1 MRISWPKLLLV
12 LFLLL
17 FFAIFFHYD
26 LDRYLTIAQ
35 LKAGK
40 HELLAY
46 SHSHQLQTALLYLL
60 VYIAAASL
68 SVPGALSLTFAAGA
82 IFGFGWGSLLAS
94 IGSALG
100 ATGAFLT
107 ARYLVGASIQKRYAA
122 RLERV
127 HRGLQEEGAFYLLS
141 LRLFA
146 VVPYFVTNVVMAL
159 TPIPVRTFLWATQL
173 GMLPVIFLYTYT
185 GTELSEIESVRDLF
199 SLRLILAF
207 VAMALLPI
215 MGRKLIQW
223 WKKNQGDRKS

>member
-1 MRISWPKLLLV
+1 MRLSWQKLLLI

-17 FFAIFFHYD
+17 FFAVFYHFD
-26 LDRYLTIAQ
+26 LGRYLTIAQ

-46 SHSHQLQTALLYLL
+46 HASHQLETALLYLL
-60 VYIAAASL
+60 VYIVAASL

-82 IFGFGWGSLLAS
+82 IFGFWYGSVLAS

-107 ARYLVGASIQKRYAA
+107 ARYLVGASIQNRYAA

-127 HRGLQEEGAFYLLS
+127 NRGFREEGAFYLLS

-146 VVPYFVTNVVMAL
+146 VIPYFVTNVVMAL
-159 TPIPVRTFLWATQL
+159 TPIPARTFLWATQL
-173 GMLPVIFLYTYT
+173 GMLPVVFLYTYT
-185 GTELSEIESVRDLF
+185 GTELSEIESVGDLF

-207 VAMALLPI
+207 IAMALLPI

-223 WKKNQGDRKS
+223 WKKNQGARKS